1 MSSPVAV
8 GAVMK
13 TAQSN
18 VIFYDM
24 QKRVYKLN
32 SHALEVALRSYE
44 PIIKK

>member
-13 TAQSN
+13 DAQSN
-18 VIFYDM
+18 VVFYDM

-32 SHALEVALRSYE
+32 SRALEVALRSYE
-44 PIIKK
+44 PTI